1 MKEAGKCDPYAEEKQ
16 VNRKRPRNGSL
27 TNILENFK
35 NLNTIMKEMETL
47 GKKNQM
53 KLLKMKNTLKTKFHW
68 IDLKAEQCKR
78 RVHLK
83 TTIKLSKWKLKEEK
97 AW

>member
-1 MKEAGKCDPYAEEKQ
+1 MKGAGKCDPYAEEKQ

-27 TNILENFK
+27 TNILKNFK
-35 NLNTIMKEMETL
+35 NLNTIMKEMKTL
-47 GKKNQM
+47 GKKNQT

-78 RVHLK
+78 R
-83 TTIKLSKWKLKEEK
+83 
-97 AW
+97 